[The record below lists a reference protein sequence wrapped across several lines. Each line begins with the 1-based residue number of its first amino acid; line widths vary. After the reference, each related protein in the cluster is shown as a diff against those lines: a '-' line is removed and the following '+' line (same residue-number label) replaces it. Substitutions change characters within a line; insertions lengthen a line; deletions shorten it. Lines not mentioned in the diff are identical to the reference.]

1 MLSRIIPD
9 REPAISSAEGIKT
22 LMNCLEKTT
31 DDDVRALA
39 ADCIA
44 RLAHTRAGSINI
56 KSGFQFFNEIV
67 SCSFFIQSIFHL
79 SISVCRTFQ

>member
-1 MLSRIIPD
+1 MYRIVLDEQISLYYPVCVYFLQVVVLSRIIPD

-44 RLAHTRAGSINI
+44 RLAHTRAGLINI
-56 KSGFQFFNEIV
+56 KSG
-67 SCSFFIQSIFHL
+67 L
-79 SISVCRTFQ
+79 